1 MKRLWNSS
9 LVVKVFLSYFVVVA
23 LLFLSF
29 YFSSNLL
36 LRHFYI
42 RSLSTRMEQEAHLL
56 ARMVPFDQVGAA
68 LDSLSRQLSGE
79 LGARV
84 TIIAT
89 DGRVLGDSA
98 EISNTWKTTVLA
110 RKFSRR
116 CEWARE
122 HRFAIAPLSNTACS
136 TALSIRPDRKST
148 RLN

>member
-42 RSLSTRMEQEAHLL
+42 RSLSTRMEQEANLI
-56 ARMVPFDQVGAA
+56 ARIVPFDQSGAA
-68 LDSLSRQLSGE
+68 LDSLCRQLSGE
-79 LGARV
+79 LGARI
-84 TIIAT
+84 TIIAQ

-98 EISNTWKTTVLA
+98 EISEHMENHA
-110 RKFSRR
+110 SRPEILDAMR
-116 CEWARE
+116 VGSGT
-122 HRFAIAPLSNTACS
+122 AINCC
-136 TALSIRPDRKST
+136 
-148 RLN
+148 